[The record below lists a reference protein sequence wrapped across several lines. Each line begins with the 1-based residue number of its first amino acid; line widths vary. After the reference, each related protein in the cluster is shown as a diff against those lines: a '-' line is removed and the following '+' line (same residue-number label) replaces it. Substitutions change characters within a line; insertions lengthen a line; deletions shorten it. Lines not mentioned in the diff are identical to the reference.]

1 MLITSSRPLLD
12 GLNPSDS
19 TPSKADKPVACA
31 ECARLNKEI
40 DKLKRQIAAQLSVT
54 PDRNAPNVTRNAPN
68 VTRNAPNVTQSV
80 TRNATVTPTVTP
92 TKSAAAIRQQRLR
105 DKRRAD
111 KKAKPVSGI

>member
-68 VTRNAPNVTQSV
+68 VTQSV